1 MPQIDIRFAV
11 PGSNAALADELGDI
25 GLAAA
30 SLGGLGLLLWA
41 VPSLALSVPGLL
53 VIGVMLA
60 QLAGGLAW
68 LPLARR
74 RIGGFDLGQRSRSPK
89 AGQSQRG

>member
-1 MPQIDIRFAV
+1 MPQMENHFAV
-11 PGSNAALADELGDI
+11 PGSNTAMADDLGDI

-30 SLGGLGLLLWA
+30 SLGGLGMLLWA

-60 QLAGGLAW
+60 QLAGGFAW
-68 LPLARR
+68 LPLVRR
-74 RIGGFDLGQRSRSPK
+74 RIGGFDLGQRSRSTKP
-89 AGQSQRG
+89 GLHHRN